1 MASIF
6 KQKYTVAGKN
16 GKRIRKQSQYW
27 YVDYKTSDGTR
38 DRVKG
43 FKDKSTTTQ
52 LAAELEKKAELAR
65 AGIVDKYA
73 EYRKTPLKKHL
84 DDYRQNMVDGG
95 DTPKHAKTTYNR
107 SKAIIEGCGF
117 AFIIDVSASAVQ
129 NHLAER
135 RRLGLGVSTSN
146 HYLQAIKGFLNW
158 MVADGR
164 TDENPLS
171 HIKRLNANTDKRH
184 ERRALT
190 IEELCHLIETT
201 IKGPKHHKMTGEE
214 RALLYVLAAS
224 TGFRASELSS
234 LTWLSFDFGNDGPT
248 VTVLAAYS
256 KRKRDDIQLLPRYIA
271 DQFVLWRQ
279 ELGASLDSRVFPRFD
294 ESKGAEILRVD
305 LEAAGI
311 PYRDKSDRVVDFHAL
326 RHTYISNLNQ
336 SGASPKVSQS
346 LARHSTITL
355 TLDRYTHLAMHSERK
370 AVENLP
376 AVPNVYGNHTRD
388 NKTVALKTGTDDLPT
403 DIDRSAYKKLTKK
416 PYSECNSLSS
426 PGSGEGQ
433 ICDENETAA
442 VASKT
447 LSTPGL
453 GTDTD
458 QLSLGDTVQ
467 NKNTL
472 GKTQKYQRRIQWPM
486 LKTAHRVKNLFLTCC
501 NTYFDNQSL
510 KRGDFSKNMDRKRG
524 FIRLMALVPH

>member
-1 MASIF
+1 M
-6 KQKYTVAGKN
+6 
-16 GKRIRKQSQYW
+16 
-27 YVDYKTSDGTR
+27 
-38 DRVKG
+38 
-43 FKDKSTTTQ
+43 
-52 LAAELEKKAELAR
+52 
-65 AGIVDKYA
+65 VDK
-73 EYRKTPLKKHL
+73 
-84 DDYRQNMVDGG
+84 G

-117 AFIIDVSASAVQ
+117 AFISDVSASAVQ

-171 HIKRLNANTDKRH
+171 HIKRLNANADKRH
-184 ERRALT
+184 ERRALA

-201 IKGPKHHKMTGEE
+201 IKGPKHHKMTGQE
-214 RALLYVLAAS
+214 RAVLYVLAAS

-234 LTWLSFDFGNDGPT
+234 LTWRSFDFGSDGPT

-279 ELGASLDSRVFPRFD
+279 ELGASSDSRVFPRFD
-294 ESKGAEILRVD
+294 DAKGAEILRVD

-311 PYRDKSDRVVDFHAL
+311 PYRDESERVVDFHAL

-355 TLDRYTHLAMHSERK
+355 TLDRYTHLAMHSERN

-376 AVPNVYGNHTRD
+376 AVPNVYGNQTRD
-388 NKTVALKTGTDDLPT
+388 NKAIELKTGTDDLPT
-403 DIDRSAYKKLTKK
+403 DSGKGAYKKLAKNS
-416 PYSECNSLSS
+416 YSECNSLSS
-426 PGSGEGQ
+426 LGSDDGQ
-433 ICDENETAA
+433 ICDENETGA
-442 VASKT
+442 VASKA

-453 GTDTD
+453 DTD
-458 QLSLGDTVQ
+458 NDHLSLGDTAQRDSPPGRTQ
-467 NKNTL
+467 NCH
-472 GKTQKYQRRIQWPM
+472 QRIQ
-486 LKTAHRVKNLFLTCC
+486 
-501 NTYFDNQSL
+501 
-510 KRGDFSKNMDRKRG
+510 
-524 FIRLMALVPH
+524 